1 MTKKKK
7 KRHHTSN
14 KTGNRLY
21 VFNTLKTDVQN
32 SPEMGN
38 SEMPLEVILFQA
50 SNKTGQKQI
59 LN

>member
-7 KRHHTSN
+7 KTPN
-14 KTGNRLY
+14 KQQNRLY